1 MANCLVAGLP
11 AAGKSTYIG
20 ALAYLLQNPVSNQ
33 MLRYASNPD
42 DLSYLNKLMTSW
54 LNQKKLDRTT
64 RGFANNIE
72 FNVIHDV
79 TGEQLTIS
87 LPDIAGEDFE
97 SIVQKN
103 SEVVRNWSQ
112 TSDSLLLFINNWPDH
127 TLAEDFGITE
137 PEDKTKEPPKFTLGR
152 MSVDIQNILL
162 IKELYNIFR
171 WKKLAIALSSW
182 DLYKDAYPSPSNFIK
197 QRSPFLHNFLS
208 HYFPEAYIFGI
219 SAQGAEYIDNE
230 QFTEMLIQKTE
241 NGERSYIVQPD
252 GTLSYDLTIPLIE
265 LLY

>member
-1 MANCLVAGLP
+1 MANCLIAGLP

-33 MLRYASNPD
+33 LLKYAHNPD
-42 DLSYLNKLMTSW
+42 DLSHLNKLMTSW

-72 FNVIHDV
+72 INVLHNI

-97 SIVQKN
+97 SIVQRN
-103 SEVVRNWSQ
+103 SEVVRSWSEHP
-112 TSDSLLLFINNWPDH
+112 DSLLLFINNWPTH

-137 PEDKTKEPPKFTLGR
+137 PEDKTKEPPRFTLRR

-162 IKELYNIFR
+162 IKELRNIFR
-171 WKKLAIALSSW
+171 WKKLAIGLSSW
-182 DLYKDAYPSPSNFIK
+182 DLYKNEYPYPADLIK
-197 QRSPFLHNFLS
+197 QRSPFLNNFLT
-208 HYFPEAYIFGI
+208 HYFPDAYIFGI
-219 SAQGAEYIDNE
+219 SAQGAEYHDDEEVTNI
-230 QFTEMLIQKTE
+230 LIKKTE
-241 NGERSYIVQPD
+241 DGERSFIVQPD
-252 GTLSYDLTIPLIE
+252 GTFSYDLTIPLNE
-265 LLY
+265 LL